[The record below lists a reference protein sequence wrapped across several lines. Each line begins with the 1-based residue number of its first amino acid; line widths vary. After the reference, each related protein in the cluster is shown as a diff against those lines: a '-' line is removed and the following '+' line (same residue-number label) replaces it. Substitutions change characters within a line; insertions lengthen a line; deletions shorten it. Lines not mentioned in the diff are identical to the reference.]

1 MIKTAN
7 RLNSVIEY
15 YFSTKLKEVAK
26 LKQAGK
32 PIINIGVGSPDL
44 SPPTQVVEAILK
56 ASSQSNSHGY
66 QGYQGL
72 PELRKAMASFYKRKL
87 NVELNYENEI
97 LPLTGSKEGVMHISM
112 AFLNKGDEALVPNPG
127 YPTYSSVTRLLESKP
142 VSYNLSEENNWLP
155 DLVELEK
162 TDLSKV
168 KIMWINYPNMPSGAS
183 ASLEDM
189 RKIVEFAVKNDIL
202 LVNDNPYSFVLNE
215 KPKSILEI
223 EGSKNNVIELN
234 SLSKSFNMAGW
245 RVGMLIGSSHNVNAV
260 LKVKSNMD
268 SGMYYGL
275 QKGAIAA
282 LNIGDEWF
290 ININREYRERRE
302 IVWRILDELKAKYDK
317 NQVGLFVWAKI
328 KRGVNSQV
336 FTDNILYNYDV
347 FITPGTVFGTNGEG
361 YIRVSLCSSTEVLEE
376 VFDRLK
382 NIEI

>member
-127 YPTYSSVTRLLESKP
+127 YPTYSSVTRLLEAKP

>member
-66 QGYQGL
+66 HGYQGL

-127 YPTYSSVTRLLESKP
+127 YPTYSSVTRLLEAKP

>member
-127 YPTYSSVTRLLESKP
+127 YPTYSSVTRLLEAKP

-275 QKGAIAA
+275 QKGAISA